1 MSTWIEIKNK
11 EDVELSD
18 DGKHI
23 EVLYSSDKFGNNY
36 IEIPVEF
43 LKSALNI
50 NQND

>member
-1 MSTWIEIKNK
+1 MSTWIEVKE

-18 DGKHI
+18 DGKTI

-43 LKSALNI
+43 LRVFFVSETKK
-50 NQND
+50 